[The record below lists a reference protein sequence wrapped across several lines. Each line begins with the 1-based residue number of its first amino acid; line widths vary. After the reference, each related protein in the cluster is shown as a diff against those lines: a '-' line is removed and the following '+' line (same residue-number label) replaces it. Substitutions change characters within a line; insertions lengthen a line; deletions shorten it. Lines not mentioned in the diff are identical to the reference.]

1 MSRVAAFAATL
12 ALAAGMEL
20 LGSHDGFEI
29 TPPKVGGPTYTYS
42 AFISPSWVEALACPL
57 LLIFLYYP
65 CSERARP

>member
-1 MSRVAAFAATL
+1 MSRIGAFAATL

-42 AFISPSWVEALACPL
+42 AFHLS
-57 LLIFLYYP
+57 FLG
-65 CSERARP
+65 

>member
-1 MSRVAAFAATL
+1 MFRVTSFAATL

-42 AFISPSWVEALACPL
+42 EFQSSFLVELVGWRSPFAC
-57 LLIFLYYP
+57 
-65 CSERARP
+65 CSA